1 VTPAMQPAWVLSR
14 QSYRDSSFL
23 VHFMTANEGRLT
35 AIVKGVHRKQRGG
48 SLASLMQ
55 PFSPVLV
62 SLGGK
67 SELRY
72 LAGAESAGIAISLPG
87 EKLFIGLYLNE
98 LLTLLLPKFDPS
110 PTIFAAYGA
119 SLAKIADKDDTE
131 LILRRFELLL
141 FDELGYQIQWHCDHD
156 QNPIDPTINYVFQS
170 DKGFVRRSEG
180 AADLS
185 ALTGQDLLTLSS
197 WQHSERVIDPPLR
210 RKLKQVMRQAIEYR
224 LGGRALRV
232 RDAVNQWRQVGN
244 TEER

>member
-110 PTIFAAYGA
+110 PTVFAAYGA
-119 SLAKIADKDDTE
+119 SLARIADEDDTE

-156 QNPIDPTINYVFQS
+156 QNPIDPAINYVFQS
-170 DKGFVRRSEG
+170 DKGFVRRSVD
-180 AADLS
+180 ATDLS
-185 ALTGQDLLTLSS
+185 VLTGQELLVLYS
-197 WQHSERVIDPPLR
+197 WQQSERMIDPPLR
-210 RKLKQVMRQAIEYR
+210 HKLKLVMRQAIEYR

-244 TEER
+244 IEER